1 MEQSLTQ
8 NNLRT
13 LRKANSLTQKEV
25 AAHIGH
31 KSQDRIS
38 HWEKGQM
45 VPHMKN
51 LIKLSQLY
59 QVPIQELYF

>member
-13 LRKANSLTQKEV
+13 LRKARGLTQKEV
-25 AAHIGH
+25 ANLMGLKAE
-31 KSQDRIS
+31 DRIS
-38 HWEKGQM
+38 HWEKGQL

-51 LIKLSQLY
+51 LIKLSQVY
-59 QVPIQELYF
+59 QVSIQELFF